1 MYCVP
6 ECLSEGLVDLPES
19 GMGYQLVRVESNGD
33 ARRFVILNAEWAIA
47 AGTDWQLVEDADIRF
62 LGNHDHTRG
71 PRVRVY
77 RLVDRMNAPAAIR
90 EAEPFPYTLGELKV
104 ERHGSFPAIS
114 GDDVFYRYSAFAN
127 DRRLRSEAGVIPAG
141 TYLTSH
147 RDTQF
152 AESGLGAVRTAQS
165 GASDLPFRDR
175 RAHGDSAHVRHGLAQ
190 FRPVWWR
197 RGVADGRGN
206 RCCRRL
212 RPGNPALVVTTH
224 DCPPAATL
232 DPTALRAA
240 RVGYGLSKRG
250 RLSTRWFGVDRH
262 RL

>member
-19 GMGYQLVRVESNGD
+19 GMGYQLVRVESKAD
-33 ARRFVILNAEWAIA
+33 ARRFVVLNAEWAIA
-47 AGTDWQLVEDADIRF
+47 AGTDWQLVEDADIRL

-71 PRVRVY
+71 PRVRVH
-77 RLVDRMNAPAAIR
+77 RPVDRMNAPAAIR
-90 EAEPFPYTLGELKV
+90 EAETFPYTLGELKV

-152 AESGLGAVRTAQS
+152 AESGLGAVARYALPNPAPAIFRFAIGVPTGTVLMCGTASPSFGQS
-165 GASDLPFRDR
+165 G
-175 RAHGDSAHVRHGLAQ
+175 G
-190 FRPVWWR
+190 
-197 RGVADGRGN
+197 GVE
-206 RCCRRL
+206 L
-212 RPGNPALVVTTH
+212 RTDEAIDV
-224 DCPPAATL
+224 
-232 DPTALRAA
+232 A
-240 RVGYGLSKRG
+240 RVYDPEILPE
-250 RLSTRWFGVDRH
+250 W
-262 RL
+262 